1 MKLPH
6 SLRLAALL
14 CMLPALAG
22 AQNRGRGLFRPGL
35 TD

>member
-1 MKLPH
+1 MNLPH
-6 SLRLAALL
+6 SLRLAAPL

-22 AQNRGRGLFRPGL
+22 AQNRGRGPFQPAL